1 MKKAEARLKIAKNKS
16 KALEKEADAESVNAS
31 SMDGVR
37 MHKEKMALANQ
48 MQSIAAQSN
57 MVVSG

>member
-1 MKKAEARLKIAKNKS
+1 MKKAEARLEIAKNKS
-16 KALEKEADAESVNAS
+16 KALEKEADAESANAS